1 MSVTVNS
8 VKVVCV
14 TLCEIRL
21 AGLGGYTGGMR
32 HAATLGILFAA
43 LLGPFGCVDSSEA
56 PPPPPT
62 VDGSTDGFVR
72 PPVGP
77 GQDQGH
83 PSDGGGD
90 GGGVGCL
97 NDPQDVRV
105 LFVLD
110 RSDTMAEFTTGG
122 DGAALNVVASTAAA
136 DLIASLPDTSQAGLL
151 LFPSQTFDEPDCP
164 GVDALAQQY
173 PLREASSMEGVL
185 RALWSM
191 QGVIL
196 GKPRARAMQRA
207 AEGLTETDLSD
218 TLVVLLTDTSSGC
231 VVSGTTD
238 GVLDLEARGA
248 RVVTATLATSS
259 APASGVTPARYSTAS
274 EVLAALQPALDAVRY
289 RCETP

>member
-1 MSVTVNS
+1 M
-8 VKVVCV
+8 
-14 TLCEIRL
+14 
-21 AGLGGYTGGMR
+21 
-32 HAATLGILFAA
+32 FAA

-164 GVDALAQQY
+164 GVDALAEPAIRSAPY
-173 PLREASSMEGVL
+173 LKREPAAGACLARIFFDKANSNL
-185 RALWSM
+185 TRLWEYGGNS
-191 QGVIL
+191 L
-196 GKPRARAMQRA
+196 
-207 AEGLTETDLSD
+207 
-218 TLVVLLTDTSSGC
+218 LVP
-231 VVSGTTD
+231 VVSEE
-238 GVLDLEARGA
+238 LLRIEF
-248 RVVTATLATSS
+248 VTVQDNRSHQAEVPVGSTYVRHRT
-259 APASGVTPARYSTAS
+259 PECNPNQSG
-274 EVLAALQPALDAVRY
+274 
-289 RCETP
+289 